1 MTKATTEA
9 ALEQTIEDHLLTA
22 SGGYHRGD
30 PSTYDPLL
38 ALIPDELINYV
49 QTTQPKTYAA
59 LAQIHGDRLPAKLL
73 EAFDKATIDS
83 SLIHVLRRGFKFH
96 GKSIKVVTFRP
107 PNTLNPDVQA
117 RYAAN
122 RLLVV
127 RQVHHDPKKPKDSL
141 DLVLFVNGIPVVTA
155 ELKNHMTGQRVSHA
169 QQQYRKDRDPDTQIF
184 RFKRRAIINFAVDP
198 DEVFMT
204 AQLERDRTHFLPFN
218 QGIGTAAGNPAVE
231 GKHRTAY
238 LWERIWQRDSLL
250 DILARFVHLETTDER
265 ERMIFPRYHQLDCVR
280 QLETEARDH
289 GPGTN
294 YLIQHSAG
302 SGKSNSIAWLA
313 HRLAALHDEDQRK
326 VYDAVVVITD
336 RKVLD
341 QQLQDTIFQLDH
353 TRGVVQKI
361 DENSAQLAQALTS
374 GVPIIITTLHKF
386 GFISEQVGRL
396 PDRRYA
402 IIVDEA
408 HSSQTGDMRNNLKA
422 LLADSTELGE
432 RVAALGDEEDVDAGQ
447 DLLRAALARGP
458 LRNLSFYAFTATPK
472 YKTLRVFGRMNDEGK
487 YVPFH
492 VYSMRQA
499 IDEGFILDVLRGY
512 TTYSRYFKLIKT
524 VAADPRLD
532 KKQATRALARFVSA
546 HPKDVSA
553 KLEVIVDHFQRQVRA
568 KLGGRAKAMIVT
580 ATRLQAV
587 RFKLAFDTYVADKS
601 LDLRAL
607 VAFSGEVTD
616 PDDPA
621 TGQRPYTEPGMN
633 PHHET
638 GKPIAESSLSKEF
651 AKGGYQ
657 LLIAANKY
665 QTGFDQ
671 PLLCAMYVDKR
682 LAGVQA
688 VQTLSRLN
696 RTYRGKDETF
706 VLDFVNDR
714 EHVLACF
721 KDYYEQTTTADDVDP
736 QRLYELQTKLEQVDV
751 IHEPEVDA
759 FAEIFF
765 IPQVR
770 QIAKNHGPL
779 NSLLD
784 PAVVRFKLLEPEPAE
799 LFRDHATAFC
809 RLYSFLGQVVPFS
822 DYELEKLYVYTKM
835 LIRKLPPPGGGQPPV
850 DLGEDVA
857 LHYYRLEKIAEG
869 DLGLIAGEGG
879 PGLRGPSETGT
890 GRVKAEQDDLSNLIA
905 RMNDRF
911 TTQFDVQDLVD
922 SVFTR
927 MLEDP
932 QLRQAAQA
940 NDEANFGLVCDPRVE
955 GTMMDRYDKY
965 GEFLDDLFDNEE
977 MRGFFNAQMRK
988 RLYEA
993 FTKPAT

>member
-1 MTKATTEA
+1 MTKPTTEA
-9 ALEQTIEDHLLTA
+9 ALEQTIEEHLLTA
-22 SGGYHRGD
+22 AGGYLRGD

-38 ALIPDELINYV
+38 ALIPNELIDYV
-49 QTTQPKTYAA
+49 RTTQPKTYAA
-59 LAQIHGDRLPAKLL
+59 LTQFHGDRLPAKLL
-73 EAFDKATIDS
+73 EAFDKATVDT
-83 SLIHVLRRGFKFH
+83 SLIHVLRRGFRFH
-96 GKSIKVVTFRP
+96 GKQVKVVTFRP
-107 PNTLNPDVQA
+107 PNNLNPEVQA

-127 RQVHHDPKKPKDSL
+127 RQLHHDPKQPKDSL

-169 QQQYRKDRDPDTQIF
+169 KQQYRKDRDPDTQIF

-198 DEVFMT
+198 DEVYMT

-218 QGIGTAAGNPAVE
+218 QGIGTAAGNPAVK

-238 LWERIWQRDSLL
+238 LWERVWQRDSLL
-250 DILARFVHLETTDER
+250 DILARFVHLELDRKR

-280 QLETEARDH
+280 QLEDNARDH
-289 GPGTN
+289 GSGTN

-313 HRLAALHDEDQRK
+313 HRLAALHDKDQRK
-326 VYDAVVVITD
+326 VYDSVVVITD

-341 QQLQDTIFQLDH
+341 QQLQNTIFQLDH

-361 DENSAQLAQALTS
+361 DENSAQLAKALAD

-386 GFISEQVGRL
+386 AFISEQVGKL

-422 LLADSTELGE
+422 ILADSSELSE
-432 RVAALGDEEDVDAGQ
+432 RVAALGEEEDVDAGQ

-458 LRNLSFYAFTATPK
+458 LRNLSFFAFTATPK
-472 YKTLRVFGRMNDEGK
+472 YKTLQVFGRKGEDGR
-487 YVPFH
+487 YQAFH

-499 IDEGFILDVLRGY
+499 IDEKFILDVLRGY
-512 TTYSRYFKLIKT
+512 TTYRRYFKLIKT
-524 VAADPRLD
+524 VAEDPRLD
-532 KKQATRALARFVSA
+532 KKQATKALARFVSA
-546 HPKDVSA
+546 HPKDVEA
-553 KLEVIVDHFQRQVRA
+553 KLGVIVEHFHGQVRA
-568 KLGGRAKAMIVT
+568 KLGGRAKGMIVT
-580 ATRLQAV
+580 STRLQAV
-587 RFKLAFDTYVADKS
+587 RFKLAFDVYVADKGY
-601 LDLRAL
+601 DLRAL
-607 VAFSGEVTD
+607 VAFSGEVSD
-616 PDDPA
+616 PGDPA
-621 TGQRPYTEPGMN
+621 SGQRPYTEPGMN
-633 PHHET
+633 THYQT
-638 GKPIAESSLSKEF
+638 GEPISESALPKEF
-651 AKGGYQ
+651 GKDGYQ
-657 LLIAANKY
+657 LLIVANKY

-706 VLDFVNDR
+706 VLDFVNER
-714 EHVLACF
+714 EHILACF
-721 KDYYEQTTTADDVDP
+721 KDYYERTTTAEDIDP
-736 QRLYELQTKLEQVDV
+736 QRLYELQTQLEQVDV
-751 IHEPEVDA
+751 IHAGDVDA
-759 FAEIFF
+759 FAELFF
-765 IPQVR
+765 TPQVR
-770 QIAKNHGPL
+770 QVAQNHGPL

-784 PAVVRFKLLEPEPAE
+784 LAVDRFKALDAEPAE
-799 LFRDHATAFC
+799 LFRDRARAFC

-835 LIRKLPPPGGGQPPV
+835 LIRKLPRPGEGQRPV

-869 DLGLIAGEGG
+869 DLSLVAGEGG

-890 GRVKAEQDDLSNLIA
+890 GRAKAEQDDLSNLIE
-905 RMNDRF
+905 RMNQRF
-911 TTQFDVQDLVD
+911 TTAFDVQDLVD

-927 MLEDP
+927 LLDDP
-932 QLRQAAQA
+932 QLRQVAQA
-940 NDEANFGLVCDPRVE
+940 NDEATFGLECDDRVDH
-955 GTMMDRYDKY
+955 TMMDRYDKY
-965 GEFLDDLFDNEE
+965 GAFLDELFVNEE
-977 MRGFFNAQMRK
+977 MRGFFKAQMRAQ
-988 RLYEA
+988 LYA
-993 FTKPAT
+993 ALTKPPA